1 MIDLWSGE
9 QSSARA
15 HDAFAHT
22 VDQLAYSSHAR
33 AVEIADEVLRAALRA
48 PQRSLPIRAN
58 PPWDFVH
65 VSDRVLINALR
76 TSIDDHLAGAA
87 VGRIHLDVERDEGL
101 TSLTIELFVQFGL
114 VLMEVGDHA
123 RHIAATVLD
132 QTIGRPDLPV
142 RVTTTHVHIS
152 DVTAGDP
159 HLMNPGED
167 PA

>member
-9 QSSARA
+9 QPSTRA
-15 HDAFAHT
+15 DDAFART
-22 VDQLAYSSHAR
+22 VDQLAQSSHAR
-33 AVEIADEVLRAALRA
+33 AVEIADEVLRTALRA

-65 VSDRVLINALR
+65 VSDRVLITALR
-76 TSIDDHLAGAA
+76 TSIDTHLTGAA
-87 VGRIHLDVERDEGL
+87 VGRVYLDVERDEVL

-132 QTIGRPDLPV
+132 QTLGRPDLPV
-142 RVTTTHVHIS
+142 RVITTHVHIS
-152 DVTAGDP
+152 EITPGDP
-159 HLMNPGED
+159 HLMNPGE
-167 PA
+167 